1 MRWSRLAMG
10 FCPQFRS
17 GRRLYAQET
26 TGALLAGLFLWLMIN
41 PIADAE
47 FISDEMLT
55 WIGRFVYQSHSYL
68 HDRVRGAQAARC
80 RSFGGLGT
88 VRDVSGRK
96 YFSDAVPAAAPRR
109 LTANGLET
117 SGRGCRVRLGVKTWR
132 LPSRKTC
139 S

>member
-17 GRRLYAQET
+17 GRRLYALET

-55 WIGRFVYQSHSYL
+55 WIGRFVYPLLINLILIFMTVSAARRL
-68 HDRVRGAQAARC
+68 HDAGH
-80 RSFGGLGT
+80 
-88 VRDVSGRK
+88 SG
-96 YFSDAVPAAAPRR
+96 P
-109 LTANGLET
+109 GH
-117 SGRGCRVRLGVKTWR
+117 
-132 LPSRKTC
+132 C

>member
-55 WIGRFVYQSHSYL
+55 WIGRFVYPLLINLILIFMTVSAARRL
-68 HDRVRGAQAARC
+68 HDAGHSGAWALFVMCPGANIFLMLYLLLRP
-80 RSFGGLGT
+80 G
-88 VRDVSGRK
+88 VSRPT
-96 YFSDAVPAAAPRR
+96 DWRRLEEAAAEC
-109 LTANGLET
+109 GWE
-117 SGRGCRVRLGVKTWR
+117 
-132 LPSRKTC
+132 
-139 S
+139 